1 MLMKL
6 KIIQLCKQ
14 RKLDIQQASS
24 SFTSTLHV
32 KAFLYVLKEVH
43 KHNFYYLFH
52 RPPIRAHILLSLDFA
67 ELEQQNI

>member
-6 KIIQLCKQ
+6 KTTQLCSKEN
-14 RKLDIQQASS
+14 LTSSS

-32 KAFLYVLKEVH
+32 KAFLYVLKEAH

-52 RPPIRAHILLSLDFA
+52 RPPIKAHILLSLDFA